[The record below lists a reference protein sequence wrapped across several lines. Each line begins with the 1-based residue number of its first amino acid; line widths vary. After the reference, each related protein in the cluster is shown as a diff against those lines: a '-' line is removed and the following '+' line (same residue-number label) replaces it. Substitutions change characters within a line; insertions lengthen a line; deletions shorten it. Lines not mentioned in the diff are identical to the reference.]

1 MRLDRYR
8 NLSQFPLQLLSDY
21 VIHHFTRFAFPFNRH
36 FQQPIS
42 SSSNIRPSSLRF
54 HPLHSSRKPFRI
66 RKMPPKKRS
75 AEVEE
80 YDSDGGFVEDAPK
93 SKKSKMSKIGAS
105 GSSKA
110 AGGASTGK
118 YGEVFWE
125 VCAQRSCSRCKG

>member
-1 MRLDRYR
+1 
-8 NLSQFPLQLLSDY
+8 
-21 VIHHFTRFAFPFNRH
+21 
-36 FQQPIS
+36 
-42 SSSNIRPSSLRF
+42 
-54 HPLHSSRKPFRI
+54 
-66 RKMPPKKRS
+66 MPPKKRS

-118 YGEVFWE
+118 DGEVFWE